1 MFFACTPKITTVSI
15 DIKSRAFLIWRN
27 QLLKTFIYH
36 VTYNVLVYFSS
47 RISRR
52 VSALFL
58 GVHWL
63 SNCTEQIA
71 WKTFTGI
78 GRCEAILFC
87 FSPFSSR
94 RLDDPNFHI
103 IIKDSVLKN
112 IIYWKDEICND
123 VMSRIFSLLMEKIN
137 SYVNSDG
144 SPFFKKMVS
153 DNFAV
158 TPCCSLSH

>member
-1 MFFACTPKITTVSI
+1 MREKHSLVLADARPSFFV
-15 DIKSRAFLIWRN
+15 
-27 QLLKTFIYH
+27 
-36 VTYNVLVYFSS
+36 
-47 RISRR
+47 
-52 VSALFL
+52 
-58 GVHWL
+58 
-63 SNCTEQIA
+63 
-71 WKTFTGI
+71 
-78 GRCEAILFC
+78 
-87 FSPFSSR
+87 FSSR

-112 IIYWKDEICND
+112 IIYCKDEICND